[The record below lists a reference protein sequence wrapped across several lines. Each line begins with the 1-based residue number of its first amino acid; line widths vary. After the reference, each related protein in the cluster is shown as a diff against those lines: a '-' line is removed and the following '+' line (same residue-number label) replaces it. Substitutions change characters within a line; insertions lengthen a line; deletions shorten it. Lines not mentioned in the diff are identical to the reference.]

1 MQADT
6 RELAAVLRE
15 RLRIVGD
22 EESRRDPEKHM
33 ARLREISERI
43 SALSAN
49 LPKPIDPRLKH
60 FLDRCSYSK
69 ALEFIEADSA

>member
-1 MQADT
+1 MQPDT
-6 RELAAVLRE
+6 SQLAAALRE

-22 EESRRDPEKHM
+22 EESRRDSEKHM

-43 SALSAN
+43 SELGAS

-69 ALEFIEADSA
+69 ALEFIEAEIA